1 MAKAKSATSRRINLE
16 ELKQSLLQDE
26 EFLAAIA
33 ATLPAPAQFPGFAG
47 AKQQDYSGIE
57 ARSNPGPK
65 PDLFDQLQGTILER
79 QRLAVAPRGRCGSCG
94 EPCEIGSPA
103 CNSCGQT
110 LTWEG

>member
-1 MAKAKSATSRRINLE
+1 MAKAKSATSRRINIE

-65 PDLFDQLQGTILER
+65 PASTSSREPFSSDSGLPSRREA
-79 QRLAVAPRGRCGSCG
+79 AVDPAA
-94 EPCEIGSPA
+94 SPA
-103 CNSCGQT
+103 RSVRPPAIHVVRP
-110 LTWEG
+110 